1 MSCTL
6 YYASEEEVSHSPILL
21 TSLLTINSPGCDQLE
36 DPRMGLA
43 AGGRITQ
50 KIYEDTRDPNMY
62 DVEASERLCI
72 HTLSTTAWEV
82 MYHLFLHPVAIGRF
96 IFFLTL
102 LQKITGVIPPMTPI
116 VPGSE

>member
-1 MSCTL
+1 
-6 YYASEEEVSHSPILL
+6 
-21 TSLLTINSPGCDQLE
+21 
-36 DPRMGLA
+36 MGLA

-50 KIYEDTRDPNMY
+50 KIYEDTQNPNMY
-62 DVEASERLCI
+62 DVEASERLCV

-82 MYHLFLHPVAIGRF
+82 MCHVFLHPVAIRRLMS
-96 IFFLTL
+96 FLPL

>member
-1 MSCTL
+1 MKL
-6 YYASEEEVSHSPILL
+6 
-21 TSLLTINSPGCDQLE
+21 D

-50 KIYEDTRDPNMY
+50 KIYEDTRDANMY

-82 MYHLFLHPVAIGRF
+82 THLSFLLAVEIGRLMS
-96 IFFLTL
+96 FLAL